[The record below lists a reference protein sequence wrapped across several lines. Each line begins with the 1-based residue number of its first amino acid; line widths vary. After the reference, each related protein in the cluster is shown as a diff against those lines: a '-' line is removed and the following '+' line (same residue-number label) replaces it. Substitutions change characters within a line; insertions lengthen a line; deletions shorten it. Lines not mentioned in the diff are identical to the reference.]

1 MKTILALILLN
12 VSLQAADRGWL
23 LPEERII
30 VPPGPGSE
38 IVSTQCITCH
48 SPDYMAIQPPLN
60 RAAWT
65 ATVTKM
71 KDKYGAPIP
80 PEEMEAIVNYLVKT
94 YGTEKP
100 ASEKSQKKKS

>member
-1 MKTILALILLN
+1 MKTVFVIASILL
-12 VSLQAADRGWL
+12 STQAANPDWQ
-23 LPEERII
+23 LPEERIV

-38 IVSTQCITCH
+38 LVSTQCITCH

-60 RAAWT
+60 RAFWT

-71 KDKYGAPIP
+71 KDKYGAPIQTNDV
-80 PEEMEAIVNYLVKT
+80 ETLVTYLVKT

-100 ASEKSQKKKS
+100 AAKKSSAK

>member
-1 MKTILALILLN
+1 MKTILFLILATATM
-12 VSLQAADRGWL
+12 QAADRGWQ
-23 LPEERII
+23 LPEERITI
-30 VPPGPGSE
+30 PPGPGSE

-60 RAAWT
+60 RAVWT

-80 PEEMEAIVNYLVKT
+80 PEQIDAIVNYLVRT

-100 ASEKSQKKKS
+100 VGDKAQKKKS